1 MDTLFF
7 ILELIGTAAF
17 SVAGALAAI
26 RKRLDVFGVLVCSAT
41 TALGG
46 GILRDVLLA
55 NLPPAM
61 FRDYSYLITAAAVS
75 LVTFLVAWLFK
86 TRFSRRVP
94 AIESVNN
101 IADAVGLGIFTVV
114 GINTAL
120 RAGYADNAFFVI
132 FLGTVTGVGGGMLR
146 DVTINEIPMIFTK
159 RIYAVASLLGG
170 LAYYLLSVTFALP
183 SLLSVG
189 AAILIVFLLRILA
202 SVFRWDLPKAY

>member
-7 ILELIGTAAF
+7 VLELIGTAAF

-26 RKRLDVFGVLVCSAT
+26 GKRLDIFGVLVCSAT

-75 LVTFLVAWLFK
+75 LVTFLVARILK
-86 TRFSRRVP
+86 TRFSDSVP
-94 AIESVNN
+94 VIESVNN
-101 IADAVGLGIFTVV
+101 VADAIGLGIFTVV
-114 GINTAL
+114 GINTAVK
-120 RAGYADNAFFVI
+120 AGYADNAFFVI

-146 DVTINEIPMIFTK
+146 DVTINEIPMIFAK
-159 RIYAVASLLGG
+159 RIYAVASLVGG
-170 LAYYLLSVTFALP
+170 LVYYLMFVTFSLP
-183 SLLSVG
+183 SMLCVPVALVT
-189 AAILIVFLLRILA
+189 VFLLRILA
-202 SVFRWDLPKAY
+202 SVFRWDLPKAI

>member
-26 RKRLDVFGVLVCSAT
+26 RKRLDLFGVLVSSAT

-75 LVTFLVAWLFK
+75 LGTFLVAWLFK

-183 SLLSVG
+183 SLPSVG

>member
-26 RKRLDVFGVLVCSAT
+26 RKRLDVFGVLVSSAT